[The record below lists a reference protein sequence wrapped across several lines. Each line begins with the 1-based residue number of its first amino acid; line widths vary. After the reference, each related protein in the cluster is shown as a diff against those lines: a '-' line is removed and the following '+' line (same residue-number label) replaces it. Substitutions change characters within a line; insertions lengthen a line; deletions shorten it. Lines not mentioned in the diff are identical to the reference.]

1 MRAYDIYRP
10 ALTDLGLSSAIY
22 RAVSAVM
29 DWMETRKTRDV
40 LSGLS
45 DETLSDIGLTRSD
58 IQKLR

>member
-10 ALTDLGLSSAIY
+10 ALADLGLSSVIY
-22 RAVSAVM
+22 HAVSAVM
-29 DWMETRKTRDV
+29 EWFETRKTRDV

-45 DETLSDIGLTRSD
+45 DEALADIGLTRSD